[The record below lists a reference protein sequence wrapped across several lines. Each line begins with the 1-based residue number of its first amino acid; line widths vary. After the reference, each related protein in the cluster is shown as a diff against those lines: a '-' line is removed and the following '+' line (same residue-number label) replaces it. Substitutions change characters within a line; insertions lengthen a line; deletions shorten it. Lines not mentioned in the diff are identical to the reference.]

1 MNRLRE
7 DEGLEELGWL
17 IAMLAALGFLF
28 FALVYFLHWAGV
40 LV

>member
-1 MNRLRE
+1 MQRLE
-7 DEGLEELGWL
+7 DDGLDELGWL

-28 FALVYFLHWAGV
+28 FALVYFLHWLGV